1 MCKPTLCFDCRNI
14 YKCPFHRSFFLYR
27 GNGIACFVS
36 IDGWEI
42 EESKKGIRVIS
53 CPLFERGA
61 ITVKQLC
68 EEECISISTFFRKRD
83 YYIKKYKK
91 RGIYVYIRKRDKR
104 DFEEAR
110 QNKPKSGNS
119 YSESGKVIE
128 EIIKEG

>member
-14 YKCPFHRSFFLYR
+14 YKCPFHRSFFIG
-27 GNGIACFVS
+27 GNGIACFAS
-36 IDGWEI
+36 IDYWEI
-42 EESKKGIRVIS
+42 EETEKGIGVIS
-53 CPLFERGA
+53 CPLFERNA

-68 EEECISISTFFRKRD
+68 EEEGISIRTFFRKRD

-119 YSESGKVIE
+119 YSESGKIVE
-128 EIIKEG
+128 EIIREG

>member
-14 YKCPFHRSFFLYR
+14 YKCPFHRSFFIGR
-27 GNGIACFVS
+27 NGIACFAS
-36 IDGWEI
+36 IDYWEI
-42 EESKKGIRVIS
+42 EETEKGIGVIS
-53 CPLFERGA
+53 CPLFERNA

-68 EEECISISTFFRKRD
+68 EEEGISIRTFFRKRD

-110 QNKPKSGNS
+110 QNKPKSGIS
-119 YSESGKVIE
+119 YLESGKIVE
-128 EIIKEG
+128 EIVREG